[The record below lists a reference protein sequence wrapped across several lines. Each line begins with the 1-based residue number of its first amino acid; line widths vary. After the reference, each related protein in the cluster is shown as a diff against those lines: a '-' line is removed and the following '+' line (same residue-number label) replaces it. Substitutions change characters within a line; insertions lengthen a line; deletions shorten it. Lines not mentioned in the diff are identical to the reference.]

1 MTYENDPLFILLNID
16 ADGSD
21 DEPDFNSDDNFDD
34 GFQPLDFDS
43 SQNDDND
50 IDQLLSQ
57 LGL

>member
-1 MTYENDPLFILLNID
+1 MTYENDPLYMLLNID

-21 DEPDFNSDDNFDD
+21 DEPTFNDHDDFDD

-43 SQNDDND
+43 SQNDDDD
-50 IDQLLSQ
+50 IDQLLLQ

>member
-1 MTYENDPLFILLNID
+1 MTYENDPLFMLLNID

-34 GFQPLDFDS
+34 GFKPLDFDS
-43 SQNDDND
+43 SQNDDDD
-50 IDQLLSQ
+50 IDQLLAQ

>member
-1 MTYENDPLFILLNID
+1 MTYENDPLFMMLNID

-43 SQNDDND
+43 SQNDDDD
-50 IDQLLSQ
+50 IDQLLAQ

>member
-1 MTYENDPLFILLNID
+1 MTYENDPLFMMLNID
-16 ADGSD
+16 VDGSD

-43 SQNDDND
+43 SQNDDDD

>member
-1 MTYENDPLFILLNID
+1 MTYENDPLFMLLNID

-43 SQNDDND
+43 SQNDDDD
-50 IDQLLSQ
+50 IDQLLAQ